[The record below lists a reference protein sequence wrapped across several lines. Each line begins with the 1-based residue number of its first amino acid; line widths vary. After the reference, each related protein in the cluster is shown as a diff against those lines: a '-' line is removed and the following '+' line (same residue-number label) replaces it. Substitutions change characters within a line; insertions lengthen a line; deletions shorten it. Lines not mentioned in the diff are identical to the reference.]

1 MIFIGNDFGKAFDI
15 GRKLTDR
22 AFFASVTLKVCKFPA
37 GNYMF
42 KVNNRNTRAKCE
54 ICLKFKDT
62 RTTLMASF
70 WYLYC

>member
-22 AFFASVTLKVCKFPA
+22 AFFASVTLKVCKFSA

-42 KVNNRNTRAKCE
+42 KVNNRNTRIKYE
-54 ICLKFKDT
+54 ICLKFVLVSILL
-62 RTTLMASF
+62 TLNIF
-70 WYLYC
+70 HTLF